1 TLVFTAQ
8 WFRSGGLRCSP
19 LNAALSVFGVNM
31 ADTKFKNSKF
41 SFPDGWKRASN
52 GGVVGK
58 DKYRPDISVKDND
71 GNYILVME
79 STSAGD
85 RKVGVGELLQAD
97 KFFRDEKV
105 RGILIF
111 SLCGQSATSPRKE
124 TQKDYIEPYFNY
136 LAQCDSEC
144 GVKSVYFIQEQ
155 DFKAINW
162 SVLNEE
168 FKSKCLE
175 INA

>member
-1 TLVFTAQ
+1 
-8 WFRSGGLRCSP
+8 
-19 LNAALSVFGVNM
+19 M
-31 ADTKFKNSKF
+31 ADTKFKNSNF

-52 GGVVGK
+52 GEIVGE

-79 STSAGD
+79 STSSGD

-111 SLCGQSATSPRKE
+111 SLCGQSATSPTKE
-124 TQKDYIEPYFNY
+124 TQKNYIEPYFKY
-136 LAQCDSEC
+136 LAECNSEC

-168 FKSKCLE
+168 FNSNCLE